1 MRFSPPVVTKHSLQ
15 SYPRLNIITKTGAG
29 RCKGTLLS
37 STCCVVWWCQHT
49 PRNVTLETQCPYTH
63 AVCVFGLAVHVW
75 PGGVRVWPGGC
86 LSLHTKPYHMF
97 HTRCLTIPLGLP
109 ISQISCTHIHAHT
122 HTCTHIHAHT
132 YMHTHTCT
140 HTYVHT
146 HIHAHTH
153 TCTHTYVHT
162 HIHTH
167 THTTTHTGSH
177 IRLHTFLTASKNT
190 SVFYK
195 HTLPHILLPPVIHT
209 HSQAHIQP
217 PLNRCVNY
225 TTIRISPHH

>member
-1 MRFSPPVVTKHSLQ
+1 MPLHP
-15 SYPRLNIITKTGAG
+15 
-29 RCKGTLLS
+29 C
-37 STCCVVWWCQHT
+37 
-49 PRNVTLETQCPYTH
+49 
-63 AVCVFGLAVHVW
+63 
-75 PGGVRVWPGGC
+75 GVRVWPGGAC
-86 LSLHTKPYHMF
+86 LAWRCACLAWRLFVTSHKAIPYVSHQVFNHPFGLAYLTNIMHT
-97 HTRCLTIPLGLP
+97 HT
-109 ISQISCTHIHAHT
+109 CTHTYMYT
-122 HTCTHIHAHT
+122 HTCTHIHA
-132 YMHTHTCT
+132 